1 MTPLRFV
8 DEWPPSATDVDG
20 ESIRDREDL
29 MTALATAM
37 HFPDYFGRNWDAVD
51 ECLRDHP
58 GDLVIRNAADLWRR
72 LPREAA
78 ALAEIVASAAAE
90 REPVSLVFVW

>member
-8 DEWPPSATDVDG
+8 DEWPASANEVDG
-20 ESIRDREDL
+20 REIQDREEL
-29 MTALATAM
+29 MSAVATAM
-37 HFPDYFGRNWDAVD
+37 GFPDYFGGNWDAVD

-78 ALAEIVASAAAE
+78 ALAEIVTSAAAE